1 MAAKWNHTSTS
12 GSLLLLIFS
21 PDIGRQTFL
30 LIGTSPVV
38 MRSPYS
44 LSTGSSRL
52 AFKSSGPPLLLM
64 APSTPPPPK
73 PPRLAALTI
82 ASLVSGQATVGC
94 FLDGRMVLLL
104 YRDLSLLTII
114 IASSS
119 SSSSSCFFLFPLL
132 VSSSFFFFLFLLCS
146 SSCFFFVFLFL
157 LLFSSF
163 SFLFSFFFFFVF
175 LLFSSSC
182 FFCFFLLL
190 FSSFLFFFL
199 FLRLLILLILLNY
212 SFYWSYSCS
221 YHYSCVLLIS
231 SVLSTSPRCATSV
244 LFTKSTNV
252 SRPFPTSGG
261 PECSSISFIQD
272 TPVKSTTLPLDIQT
286 RVDFTLKLSWTVTS
300 AKQIQIF
307 WDNFGCFRMKINKQI
322 WTSSKGANVSF
333 MQTWSSLH

>member
-1 MAAKWNHTSTS
+1 MVEWSCYCAEIYHCWPS
-12 GSLLLLIFS
+12 
-21 PDIGRQTFL
+21 
-30 LIGTSPVV
+30 
-38 MRSPYS
+38 
-44 LSTGSSRL
+44 SSRRHHHHHL
-52 AFKSSGPPLLLM
+52 LRFSS
-64 APSTPPPPK
+64 
-73 PPRLAALTI
+73 
-82 ASLVSGQATVGC
+82 
-94 FLDGRMVLLL
+94 
-104 YRDLSLLTII
+104 
-114 IASSS
+114 
-119 SSSSSCFFLFPLL
+119 
-132 VSSSFFFFLFLLCS
+132 LFL
-146 SSCFFFVFLFL
+146 FLFL
-157 LLFSSF
+157 LLFYSSYFFFVLLLASFLSSCFFFSFLLLCSSF
-163 SFLFSFFFFFVF
+163 SFFF

-199 FLRLLILLILLNY
+199 FLRLPILLNY

-307 WDNFGCFRMKINKQI
+307 WDNFGCFRTKINKQI
-322 WTSSKGANVSF
+322 WTSSKGANFSF

>member
-21 PDIGRQTFL
+21 PNIGRQTFL
-30 LIGTSPVV
+30 PIGTSPVV

-94 FLDGRMVLLL
+94 LLDGRMVLLL
-104 YRDLSLLTII
+104 YRRTEIYHCWP
-114 IASSS
+114 SSS
-119 SSSSSCFFLFPLL
+119 SSSSSSSFPFFILFFFFFPLL

-146 SSCFFFVFLFL
+146 SSCFFFGFWFL

-163 SFLFSFFFFFVF
+163 FSFFFLLLVSSVFFFFFF
-175 LLFSSSC
+175 LLFSSSS
-182 FFCFFLLL
+182 FFFVSWF
-190 FSSFLFFFL
+190 FLFFLIIL
-199 FLRLLILLILLNY
+199 FIGLILVPIIIPV
-212 SFYWSYSCS
+212 SCS
-221 YHYSCVLLIS
+221 
-231 SVLSTSPRCATSV
+231 SPLYYQLHHVAPHQYFSRSRRT
-244 LFTKSTNV
+244 F

-300 AKQIQIF
+300 AKQIQIL
-307 WDNFGCFRMKINKQI
+307 WDNFGCFRIKINKQI
-322 WTSSKGANVSF
+322 WTSSKGANFSF

>member
-21 PDIGRQTFL
+21 ANIGRQTFL

-157 LLFSSF
+157 LLFSYF

-244 LFTKSTNV
+244 LFTKSTKTFLAHSPHLV
-252 SRPFPTSGG
+252 ALSVHPF
-261 PECSSISFIQD
+261 
-272 TPVKSTTLPLDIQT
+272 
-286 RVDFTLKLSWTVTS
+286 R
-300 AKQIQIF
+300 
-307 WDNFGCFRMKINKQI
+307 
-322 WTSSKGANVSF
+322 SSKTHRWSPLRYLWIYKPVS
-333 MQTWSSLH
+333 TSRWSFLGRSPQPNKSKFSETILVASGWR